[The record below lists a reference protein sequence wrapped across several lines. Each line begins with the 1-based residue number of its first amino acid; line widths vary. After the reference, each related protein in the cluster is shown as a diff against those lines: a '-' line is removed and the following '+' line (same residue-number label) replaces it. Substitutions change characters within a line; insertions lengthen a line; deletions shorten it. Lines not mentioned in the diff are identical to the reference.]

1 MMALVMTKRAMPL
14 FLAVLWSAG
23 WQKAQQRVLLLH
35 GDADTVVANLEREL
49 ARVGL
54 ALDGIDVHEKLHQ
67 RLAPLDVAAVLDG
80 VVHQVDAALAQA
92 EKVAYE
98 ARVEVLGLADEYH
111 QLHASAGRL
120 LRDVGHLLDEL
131 PDRPHVLGQLDAR
144 ARPAALVL
152 GALELGEVQN
162 LVDQFGALRRV
173 PGRRTV
179 GEVRES
185 PDSIANV
192 LNPMMEFSGV
202 RSSCVMLKKNARCV
216 GHVHGERARRCRAPR

>member
-1 MMALVMTKRAMPL
+1 MVRGLAKRHE
-14 FLAVLWSAG
+14 
-23 WQKAQQRVLLLH
+23 QRVLLLH

-98 ARVEVLGLADEYH
+98 ARVEVLGLDDEYH

-120 LRDVGHLLDEL
+120 LRDVGHLFDEL

-162 LVDQFGALRRV
+162 LVDQPEQRLGGGERGFDER
-173 PGRRTV
+173 V
-179 GEVRES
+179 GEVRELARLHRQRVE
-185 PDSIANV
+185 PDD
-192 LNPMMEFSGV
+192 GV
-202 RSSCVMLKKNARCV
+202 
-216 GHVHGERARRCRAPR
+216 